1 MADTLEIDD
10 DGYSDEDFDEESL
23 QDDADVK
30 PLKSPTTKTVP
41 LETKGKPTHK
51 GGSPPRRNEDSGKL
65 AVLTSPRDFSNESMA
80 MPKVK
85 QCFINSPHFPQVVS
99 KSSSPTTPSKKL
111 PPPPE
116 KYNALHGGPIDP
128 SSRVFLPV
136 KGETKHLPVPEK
148 RDKTADK
155 KLKQVPK
162 ALSHLA
168 LSDARL
174 PTDEGKA
181 HVPHKVKS
189 VQSLAHEIRRLRS
202 RTQNIV
208 DGGDDDSKGTLHVS
222 AKERPATPPTSSPSK
237 RGISRPN
244 FNLHLDMSP
253 KPKVLELQLPDS
265 PKLSGSPGKKKG
277 IQRNNFALGALNFEL
292 DLDLEDSIHD
302 KSYDLSA
309 SGTFDAESF
318 QIKQTGITRSP
329 GRSPTQPHDMKKH
342 LIKLGV
348 LGKGASGVVHKA
360 LHVPS
365 LLLVAVKVIPVFE
378 NDKRHQLIAEMK
390 TLYNNLASLSDDAE
404 RRKVA
409 CPEIVCL
416 YDAFM
421 NPNEGNVSIV
431 VEYMDGGS
439 LQDIVDT
446 GGCTSEPVLANI
458 SYRVLKGLRYLHEI
472 HQLHRDIK
480 PSNLLIN
487 HFGDV
492 KVSDFG
498 IAKEMENS
506 IAKAIT
512 FVGTLTYMSPERIAS
527 EERLFRSSKRR
538 HARGFFQ
545 AYSYK
550 SDVWSFG
557 LSIMTCALGHYP
569 YTSKG
574 GYWELLHS
582 IRNEPP
588 PKLPPG
594 TDFSPEFQDFLAKC
608 LIKDQTER
616 WSVKD
621 LLEHDFL
628 RECRRENSFECG
640 NGGSSKSLDEDD
652 AEMDGI
658 ELDVIVPKVM
668 DYYLKSAKDLVL
680 EHDYNYDDIVAWL
693 KLLPPMQHS
702 KLNRFA
708 DQIGMPRHN
717 VYKKFEHAMNILAST
732 IKDVCFDD
740 EKS

>member
-1 MADTLEIDD
+1 MADNLEIDD
-10 DGYSDEDFDEESL
+10 TRYSDEDFDEESY
-23 QDDADVK
+23 QADMDVK
-30 PLKSPTTKTVP
+30 PVRPLAHSPSEGSKRLFSDAKLK
-41 LETKGKPTHK
+41 
-51 GGSPPRRNEDSGKL
+51 GSFKSVSPRREVDSGKL
-65 AVLTSPRDFSNESMA
+65 PATILSPRDASDSVS

-85 QCFINSPHFPQVVS
+85 QCFAPSTNFPQVVA
-99 KSSSPTTPSKKL
+99 KSTSPSKKL

-116 KYNALHGGPIDP
+116 KFNALHGGPIDP
-128 SSRVFLPV
+128 TSRVFIPV
-136 KGETKHLPVPEK
+136 KSEAKHLPKPEK
-148 RDKTADK
+148 REKLPEK
-155 KLKQVPK
+155 KAPKSPK
-162 ALSHLA
+162 AMSHINLA
-168 LSDARL
+168 ETRL
-174 PTDEGKA
+174 PSEVKP

-189 VQSLAHEIRRLRS
+189 VQGLAHEIRRLRS
-202 RTQNIV
+202 RTQNVV
-208 DGGDDDSKGTLHVS
+208 DDEDDADEETYS
-222 AKERPATPPTSSPSK
+222 AKERPAAAPSSPSSSPSGK
-237 RGISRPN
+237 RGLSRPN
-244 FNLHLDMSP
+244 FNLHLDMAP
-253 KPKVLELQLPDS
+253 KAKVLELQLPDPES
-265 PKLSGSPGKKKG
+265 PKLSSGKKKG
-277 IQRNNFALGALNFEL
+277 IQRNNFAVGLNFEL

-329 GRSPTQPHDMKKH
+329 GRSPTQPHDMKRH

-378 NDKRHQLIAEMK
+378 NEKRHQLIAEMK
-390 TLYNNLASLSDDAE
+390 TLYNNLASLSDEAE

-446 GGCTSEPVLANI
+446 GGCTSESVLANI

-506 IAKAIT
+506 IAKATT

-527 EERLFRSSKRR
+527 E
-538 HARGFFQ
+538 

-569 YTSKG
+569 YTQRG

-582 IRNEPP
+582 IRNESP
-588 PKLPPG
+588 PKLPTD
-594 TDFSPEFQDFLAKC
+594 TDFSSEFRDFLAKC
-608 LIKDQTER
+608 LIKDQNER
-616 WSVKD
+616 WSVKE

-628 RECRRENSFECG
+628 RECRRESSFGYE
-640 NGGSSKSLDEDD
+640 NGGSSKSLDDSDES
-652 AEMDGI
+652 EIDGI

-668 DYYLKSAKDLVL
+668 DYYMKAAKDLVVD
-680 EHDYNYDDIVAWL
+680 HDYNYDDIVTWL
-693 KLLPPMQHS
+693 KMLPPMQH
-702 KLNRFA
+702 R
-708 DQIGMPRHN
+708 QGPRIAWMYLTCSQQTQSICRPNWH
-717 VYKKFEHAMNILAST
+717 VEAHGVQEVRTFDEHFGRQHQGHVL
-732 IKDVCFDD
+732 
-740 EKS
+740 

>member
-1 MADTLEIDD
+1 MADTLEIDE
-10 DGYSDEDFDEESL
+10 GCYSDEDFDEESL
-23 QDDADVK
+23 QDDADVSGDDGICRCLKEAK
-30 PLKSPTTKTVP
+30 P
-41 LETKGKPTHK
+41 
-51 GGSPPRRNEDSGKL
+51 
-65 AVLTSPRDFSNESMA
+65 
-80 MPKVK
+80 
-85 QCFINSPHFPQVVS
+85 
-99 KSSSPTTPSKKL
+99 
-111 PPPPE
+111 
-116 KYNALHGGPIDP
+116 
-128 SSRVFLPV
+128 
-136 KGETKHLPVPEK
+136 
-148 RDKTADK
+148 
-155 KLKQVPK
+155 
-162 ALSHLA
+162 
-168 LSDARL
+168 
-174 PTDEGKA
+174 

-202 RTQNIV
+202 RTQNV
-208 DGGDDDSKGTLHVS
+208 ADDDSKATPD
-222 AKERPATPPTSSPSK
+222 AKERQVAAAAPPLSPSSSK
-237 RGISRPN
+237 RGLSRSN
-244 FNLHLDMSP
+244 FNLHLDTSP
-253 KPKVLELQLPDS
+253 KPPKVLELQLPDS
-265 PKLSGSPGKKKG
+265 PKLTSTGKKKG
-277 IQRNNFALGALNFEL
+277 IQRNNFSLGALNLEL
-292 DLDLEDSIHD
+292 DLDLDESSSLHD

-458 SYRVLKGLRYLHEI
+458 SYRVLK
-472 HQLHRDIK
+472 
-480 PSNLLIN
+480 
-487 HFGDV
+487 
-492 KVSDFG
+492 
-498 IAKEMENS
+498 
-506 IAKAIT
+506 
-512 FVGTLTYMSPERIAS
+512 
-527 EERLFRSSKRR
+527 
-538 HARGFFQ
+538 

-582 IRNEPP
+582 IRNEH
-588 PKLPPG
+588 
-594 TDFSPEFQDFLAKC
+594 C
-608 LIKDQTER
+608 LIKDQNER
-616 WSVKD
+616 WSVKE

-628 RECRRENSFECG
+628 RECRRDTSFG
-640 NGGSSKSLDEDD
+640 HDHSGGSSKTLDGDSEVDSF
-652 AEMDGI
+652 EV
-658 ELDVIVPKVM
+658 DVIIPKVM
-668 DYYLKSAKDLVL
+668 DYYLKTAKDLVL

-708 DQIGMPRHN
+708 DQIGMPRPV
-717 VYKKFEHAMNILAST
+717 VYKKFEHAMNILAGT

-740 EKS
+740 DDEEKS

>member
-1 MADTLEIDD
+1 
-10 DGYSDEDFDEESL
+10 
-23 QDDADVK
+23 
-30 PLKSPTTKTVP
+30 
-41 LETKGKPTHK
+41 
-51 GGSPPRRNEDSGKL
+51 
-65 AVLTSPRDFSNESMA
+65 
-80 MPKVK
+80 
-85 QCFINSPHFPQVVS
+85 
-99 KSSSPTTPSKKL
+99 
-111 PPPPE
+111 
-116 KYNALHGGPIDP
+116 
-128 SSRVFLPV
+128 
-136 KGETKHLPVPEK
+136 
-148 RDKTADK
+148 
-155 KLKQVPK
+155 
-162 ALSHLA
+162 
-168 LSDARL
+168 
-174 PTDEGKA
+174 
-181 HVPHKVKS
+181 
-189 VQSLAHEIRRLRS
+189 
-202 RTQNIV
+202 
-208 DGGDDDSKGTLHVS
+208 
-222 AKERPATPPTSSPSK
+222 
-237 RGISRPN
+237 
-244 FNLHLDMSP
+244 MSP

-348 LGKGASGVVHKA
+348 LGK
-360 LHVPS
+360 
-365 LLLVAVKVIPVFE
+365 
-378 NDKRHQLIAEMK
+378 
-390 TLYNNLASLSDDAE
+390 DDAE

-458 SYRVLKGLRYLHEI
+458 SYRVLKVPCGGMPFETRHL
-472 HQLHRDIK
+472 
-480 PSNLLIN
+480 SWC
-487 HFGDV
+487 V
-492 KVSDFG
+492 MKVSDFG

-527 EERLFRSSKRR
+527 EVRLFRSSKRR

-582 IRNEPP
+582 IRNEP
-588 PKLPPG
+588 
-594 TDFSPEFQDFLAKC
+594 C

-693 KLLPPMQHS
+693 KLLPPMQH
-702 KLNRFA
+702 RY
-708 DQIGMPRHN
+708 
-717 VYKKFEHAMNILAST
+717 VILLQQTNAAL
-732 IKDVCFDD
+732 
-740 EKS
+740 

>member
-1 MADTLEIDD
+1 MADTLEIDE
-10 DGYSDEDFDEESL
+10 GCYSDEDFDEESL

-30 PLKSPTTKTVP
+30 PLMSPSSKMVP
-41 LETKGKPTHK
+41 LDTKGKPSLK
-51 GGSPPRRNEDSGKL
+51 GGSSPPRRGTDSGKL
-65 AVLTSPRDFSNESMA
+65 AVLTNPRSPRELSIDASA

-85 QCFINSPHFPQVVS
+85 QCFTSRSNFPQVMT
-99 KSSSPTTPSKKL
+99 KPSSPSTSPSKKL

-116 KYNALHGGPIDP
+116 RYNALHGGPIDP
-128 SSRVFLPV
+128 SSRVFMPV
-136 KGETKHLPVPEK
+136 KGEAKHLPIPDK
-148 RDKTADK
+148 RDTPPHDK
-155 KLKQVPK
+155 KFKHIPK
-162 ALSHLA
+162 SISHTTLTNP
-168 LSDARL
+168 RL
-174 PTDEGKA
+174 PVEEEAKP

-202 RTQNIV
+202 RTQNV
-208 DGGDDDSKGTLHVS
+208 ADDDSKATPD
-222 AKERPATPPTSSPSK
+222 AKERQVAAAAPPLSPSSSK
-237 RGISRPN
+237 RGLSRSN
-244 FNLHLDMSP
+244 FNLHLDTSP
-253 KPKVLELQLPDS
+253 KPPKVLELQLPDS
-265 PKLSGSPGKKKG
+265 PKLTSTGKKKG
-277 IQRNNFALGALNFEL
+277 IQRNNFSLGALNLEL
-292 DLDLEDSIHD
+292 DLDLDESSSLHD

-506 IAKAIT
+506 IAKATT

-527 EERLFRSSKRR
+527 E
-538 HARGFFQ
+538 

-582 IRNEPP
+582 IRNEQP
-588 PKLPPG
+588 PKLPLG
-594 TDFSPEFQDFLAKC
+594 TDFSPDFQDFLAKC
-608 LIKDQTER
+608 LIKDQNER
-616 WSVKD
+616 WSVKE

-628 RECRRENSFECG
+628 RECRRETSFG
-640 NGGSSKSLDEDD
+640 HDHSGGSSKALDDD
-652 AEMDGI
+652 SEVDSF
-658 ELDVIVPKVM
+658 EVDVIIPKVM

-693 KLLPPMQHS
+693 KLLPPMQHRCVCTAT
-702 KLNRFA
+702 L
-708 DQIGMPRHN
+708 
-717 VYKKFEHAMNILAST
+717 VYIAR
-732 IKDVCFDD
+732 CG
-740 EKS
+740 